1 MDYTAIGKKIV
12 QMRKALGF
20 TQKELAKGICT
31 QALISR
37 IEKGDIYPNAST
49 LYEIANK
56 LGVNLNYFLE
66 VGSTPRIDYIE
77 EVEKQLT
84 RLRKGLEYEEMIEI
98 VKVEEKN
105 PLFHTNL
112 SHLQL
117 LYWHK
122 GIYEKE
128 VENQGEKS
136 FKTLIHALNLTGNEK
151 KALSER
157 EMEILLSMGVI
168 KFSLEQYEEALTLYS
183 QVQHRLK
190 THPHLNDIRI
200 HTKLLYNIARV
211 QTRLGNYE
219 ESLQSC
225 NAGVKWCLEHE
236 SMYLLGEF
244 HYQIGYITELQ
255 HDLETALQYYKK
267 SNLIFELLED
277 NKYRPLILKK
287 INKMNELIGTE
298 GQVPR
303 PT

>member
-12 QMRKALGF
+12 QIRKALGF
-20 TQKELAKGICT
+20 TQKDLAKGICT

-77 EVEKQLT
+77 EVENQLT
-84 RLRKGLEYEEMIEI
+84 RLRKGLEYEEMMEI
-98 VKVEEKN
+98 VRVEEKN
-105 PLFHTNL
+105 PLFHTNP

-117 LYWHK
+117 LCWHK

-128 VENQGEKS
+128 VENEGGKS
-136 FKTLIHALNLTGNEK
+136 FETLIYALNLTRNEK

-168 KFSLEQYEEALTLYS
+168 KFSLEQYEEALTFYGR
-183 QVQHRLK
+183 VQNRLK
-190 THPHLNDIRI
+190 THPQLNDIRI
-200 HTKLLYNIARV
+200 QTKLLYNIARV
-211 QTRLGNYE
+211 HTRLRNDKDA
-219 ESLQSC
+219 LKHC
-225 NAGVKWCLEHE
+225 NEGIKWCLEHE
-236 SMYLLGEF
+236 NMYLLGEF
-244 HYQIGYITELQ
+244 HYQKGYILELQ
-255 HDLETALQYYKK
+255 KDIQGAIRYFEK
-267 SNLIFELLED
+267 SELIFELMED
-277 NKYRPLILKK
+277 QKYLPLIALRIKQL
-287 INKMNELIGTE
+287 EALTE

-303 PT
+303 PG

>member
-1 MDYTAIGKKIV
+1 MDYEAIGKKIV

-84 RLRKGLEYEEMIEI
+84 RLRKAMEYEEMMDI
-98 VKVEEKN
+98 VRVEEKN
-105 PLFHTNL
+105 PLFHTNPT
-112 SHLQL
+112 HLQL

-136 FKTLIHALNLTGNEK
+136 FNTLIYALNVTGHDK
-151 KALSER
+151 KVLSER
-157 EMEILLSMGVI
+157 EMEIILSMGVI
-168 KFSLEQYEEALTLYS
+168 KFSLEQYEEALTLYDR
-183 QVQHRLK
+183 VAHRLK

-200 HTKLLYNIARV
+200 QTKLLYNIARV
-211 QTRLGNYE
+211 HTRLRNDE
-219 ESLQSC
+219 ESLTYC
-225 NAGVKWCLEHE
+225 NEGIKWCLEHE
-236 SMYLLGEF
+236 NMYLLGEF
-244 HYQIGYITELQ
+244 HYQKGYILELQ
-255 HDLETALQYYKK
+255 KDIQEAIRYFKK
-267 SNLIFELLED
+267 SELIFELMED
-277 NKYRPLILKK
+277 QKYLPLIAPRIKQL
-287 INKMNELIGTE
+287 EAGTE

-303 PT
+303 PS

>member
-1 MDYTAIGKKIV
+1 MDYYAIGKKIV
-12 QMRKALGF
+12 QMRKAHGF
-20 TQKELAKGICT
+20 TQKDLANGICT

-84 RLRKGLEYEEMIEI
+84 RLRKSMEYEEMMEI
-98 VKVEEKN
+98 VRVEEKN
-105 PLFHTNL
+105 PLFHTTP

-128 VENQGEKS
+128 VLNQTEKAYN
-136 FKTLIHALNLTGNEK
+136 TLIYALELTRNEK

-157 EMEILLSMGVI
+157 EMEIYLSIGVI
-168 KFSLEQYEEALTLYS
+168 KFSLEEYEEALAIYS
-183 QVQHRLK
+183 RVENQLK
-190 THPHLNDIRI
+190 THPQLNDIRI
-200 HTKLLYNIARV
+200 QTKLLYNIARV
-211 QTRLGNYE
+211 QTRLGLYE
-219 ESLQSC
+219 ESLQNCHS
-225 NAGVKWCLEHE
+225 GIRWCLEHE

-244 HYQIGYITELQ
+244 HYQKGYILELQ
-255 HDLETALQYYKK
+255 HDIKKALSYCKK
-267 SNLIFELLED
+267 SELIFEMQED
-277 NKYRPLILKK
+277 RKYLPLISNK
-287 INKMNELIGTE
+287 IIALQEQLEEAGT
-298 GQVPR
+298 
-303 PT
+303 

>member
-20 TQKELAKGICT
+20 TQKDLAKGICT

-77 EVEKQLT
+77 EVENQLT
-84 RLRKGLEYEEMIEI
+84 RLRKAMEYEEMMEI
-98 VKVEEKN
+98 VRVEEKN
-105 PLFHTNL
+105 PLFHTNP

-136 FKTLIHALNLTGNEK
+136 FATLIHALNITGNDK

-157 EMEILLSMGVI
+157 EMEIILSMGVI
-168 KFSLEQYEEALTLYS
+168 KFSLQQYEEALTLYDR
-183 QVQHRLK
+183 VALRLK

-200 HTKLLYNIARV
+200 QTKLLYNIARV
-211 QTRLGNYE
+211 HTRLRNDE
-219 ESLQSC
+219 ESLRYC
-225 NAGVKWCLEHE
+225 NEGIKWCLENE
-236 SMYLLGEF
+236 NMYLLGEF
-244 HYQIGYITELQ
+244 HYQKGYILELQ
-255 HDLETALQYYKK
+255 HDIPGAISYFKK
-267 SNLIFELLED
+267 SRLIFELLED
-277 NKYRPLILKK
+277 QKYLPLISQRIEQLEARV
-287 INKMNELIGTE
+287 N
-298 GQVPR
+298 GQDHR
-303 PT
+303 ST